1 MTMEKTIV
9 LKGRPAYPGVAE
21 GCAMC
26 CPNSIQGWAGVEA
39 STGKIIEK
47 GHVHEGES
55 FDGKILVVPTS
66 KGSCGWSG
74 LFQGP
79 MDLSGIRPAGWVVK
93 YADSKVGVAAVLV
106 GSPMV
111 ADFEEDIFQFIQ
123 DGDHVV
129 VNGTEGTVTITKKS

>member
-1 MTMEKTIV
+1 MGKTFV
-9 LKGRPAYPGVAE
+9 LKGRPAYKGVAE
-21 GCAMC
+21 GIAMC

-39 STGKIIEK
+39 KTGKIIEK

-55 FDGKILVVPTS
+55 FDGKILVLPTS

-79 MDLSGIRPAGWVVK
+79 MDLSGICPAGWVVK

-106 GSPMV
+106 GRPMV
-111 ADFEEDIFQFIQ
+111 ADFEEDIFEYIQ
-123 DGDHVV
+123 DGDYVV
-129 VNGTEGTVTITKKS
+129 VNGDEGTVTVTKKD

>member
-1 MTMEKTIV
+1 MGKTIV
-9 LKGRPAYPGVAE
+9 LKGRPAYPGIAE
-21 GCAMC
+21 GDAMC
-26 CPNSIQGWAGVEA
+26 CPNSIQGWAGVEGR
-39 STGKIIEK
+39 TGKIIEK

-55 FDGKILVVPTS
+55 FDGKILVIPTS

-111 ADFEEDIFQFIQ
+111 ADFEEDIFQYIQ

-129 VNGTEGTVTITKKS
+129 VNGNAGTVTITKPD